1 MTDDVRPAVDP
12 VRASIGANVRAELA
26 RRGIPQVEISRII
39 GISQRQVSE
48 RILGRVGFEVRELLL
63 IAKELEVPF
72 DRLASLDDLSAA
84 ERAEVG
90 AA

>member
-1 MTDDVRPAVDP
+1 MTDDVRPPVDP

-39 GISQRQVSE
+39 GISQRQVSA
-48 RILGRVGFEVRELLL
+48 RILGQVGFEAKELLL
-63 IAKELEVPF
+63 IAKELGVPVEQ
-72 DRLASLDDLSAA
+72 LASLNDLAA
-84 ERAEVG
+84 AAPVEVT